1 MARALAEQMEMSD
14 LGTLS
19 FEERL
24 GLMVDREMSQREDRR
39 LQTMLRKAKLRVPAC
54 VEDIDFRHKRGLD
67 KSLVMALAACE
78 WIKGRQNLI
87 ITGPTGAG
95 KTYLACA
102 LVHKACLGGHSAVYR
117 RLPNLLREIT
127 MARADGSYPKK
138 MAAYA
143 KTNLIALDDWGLD
156 RLTREQA
163 LDLLELLE
171 DRHGLNS
178 TLVAAQVPIDH
189 WHEII
194 GDPTLADAVLDR
206 LVHSAHK
213 YRTEGRIYEE
223 KVLDLDP
230 GDQKSVNQN
239 TSVASLRRSGRLA
252 LEPLGVFARIRW
264 VSSPEYATIAGI
276 DEPQAQPQTAAE

>member
-1 MARALAEQMEMSD
+1 MLTNPIMEKLSAMRLGGMAKALAEQMEMSD

-19 FEERL
+19 FEDRL
-24 GLMVDREMSQREDRR
+24 GLMVDREMIDRENRR
-39 LQTMLRKAKLRVPAC
+39 LETRLRKAKLRVPAC

-102 LVHKACLGGHSAVYR
+102 LVHKACLEGHSAVYR

-171 DRHGLNS
+171 DRHGLKS
-178 TLVAAQVPIDH
+178 TLVAAQVPVDH
-189 WHEII
+189 WHEVI

-213 YRTEGRIYEE
+213 IELKGESMRKKYSSLTN
-223 KVLDLDP
+223 
-230 GDQKSVNQN
+230 KSKK
-239 TSVASLRRSGRLA
+239 A
-252 LEPLGVFARIRW
+252 
-264 VSSPEYATIAGI
+264 
-276 DEPQAQPQTAAE
+276 

>member
-1 MARALAEQMEMSD
+1 MLTNPIMEKLSAMRLNGMARALAEQMEMSD

-39 LQTMLRKAKLRVPAC
+39 LQTRLRKAKLRVP
-54 VEDIDFRHKRGLD
+54 
-67 KSLVMALAACE
+67 ACE

-102 LVHKACLGGHSAVYR
+102 LVHKSCLEGHSAVYR

-171 DRHGLNS
+171 DRHGLKS

-213 YRTEGRIYEE
+213 IELKGESMRKKYSTLTREE
-223 KVLDLDP
+223 
-230 GDQKSVNQN
+230 QKS
-239 TSVASLRRSGRLA
+239 
-252 LEPLGVFARIRW
+252 
-264 VSSPEYATIAGI
+264 
-276 DEPQAQPQTAAE
+276 

>member
-1 MARALAEQMEMSD
+1 MAKALAEQMEMGD
-14 LGTLS
+14 LDALS

-39 LQTMLRKAKLRVPAC
+39 LQTRLRKAKLRAPAC

-102 LVHKACLGGHSAVYR
+102 LVHKACLEGHSAVYR
-117 RLPNLLREIT
+117 RLPNLLREI
-127 MARADGSYPKK
+127 AVSRADGSYPKR

-171 DRHGLNS
+171 DRHGLKS

-189 WHEII
+189 WHEVI

-213 YRTEGRIYEE
+213 MELKGESMRKKYSNLTREE
-223 KVLDLDP
+223 
-230 GDQKSVNQN
+230 QKS
-239 TSVASLRRSGRLA
+239 
-252 LEPLGVFARIRW
+252 
-264 VSSPEYATIAGI
+264 
-276 DEPQAQPQTAAE
+276 

>member
-1 MARALAEQMEMSD
+1 MAKAMAEQMEMNDIDS
-14 LGTLS
+14 LS

-24 GLMVDREMSQREDRR
+24 GLMVDREMIDRENRR
-39 LQTMLRKAKLRVPAC
+39 LKTRLRKAKLRVPAC

-67 KSLVMALAACE
+67 KTLVMSLAACD
-78 WIKGRQNLI
+78 WIRRYQNLI

-102 LVHKACLGGHSAVYR
+102 LVHKACLEGHNALYR
-117 RLPNLLREIT
+117 RLPNLLREI
-127 MARADGSYPKK
+127 AISRGDGSYPKV

-143 KTNLIALDDWGLD
+143 RADLIALDDWGLD

-171 DRHGLNS
+171 DRHGLKS
-178 TLVAAQVPIDH
+178 TMVAAQVPIDH

-194 GDPTLADAVLDR
+194 GDPTLADAILDR

-213 YRTEGRIYEE
+213 IELKGESMRKKYSTLTKEE
-223 KVLDLDP
+223 
-230 GDQKSVNQN
+230 Q
-239 TSVASLRRSGRLA
+239 RS
-252 LEPLGVFARIRW
+252 
-264 VSSPEYATIAGI
+264 
-276 DEPQAQPQTAAE
+276 

>member
-1 MARALAEQMEMSD
+1 MAKALAEQMEMSD

-24 GLMVDREMSQREDRR
+24 GLMVDREMNQREDRR
-39 LQTMLRKAKLRVPAC
+39 LQTRLRKAKLRVPAC

-67 KSLVMALAACE
+67 KSLVMALAACD

-102 LVHKACLGGHSAVYR
+102 LVHKACLMGHSALYH

-127 MARADGSYPKK
+127 IARADGSYTKK

-143 KTNLIALDDWGLD
+143 KTNLIALDDWGLE

-171 DRHGLNS
+171 DRHGLKS

-194 GDPTLADAVLDR
+194 GDPTLADAILDR

-213 YRTEGRIYEE
+213 IELKGESMRKKYSALTREE
-223 KVLDLDP
+223 
-230 GDQKSVNQN
+230 QK
-239 TSVASLRRSGRLA
+239 
-252 LEPLGVFARIRW
+252 P
-264 VSSPEYATIAGI
+264 
-276 DEPQAQPQTAAE
+276 

>member
-39 LQTMLRKAKLRVPAC
+39 LQTRLRKAKLRVPAC

-67 KSLVMALAACE
+67 KPMVLALAACD

-102 LVHKACLGGHSAVYR
+102 LVHKACLEGHSAIYR

-143 KTNLIALDDWGLD
+143 KTSLIALDDWGLD

-171 DRHGLNS
+171 DRHGLKS

-213 YRTEGRIYEE
+213 IQLKGESMRKKYSTLTREE
-223 KVLDLDP
+223 
-230 GDQKSVNQN
+230 QKS
-239 TSVASLRRSGRLA
+239 
-252 LEPLGVFARIRW
+252 
-264 VSSPEYATIAGI
+264 
-276 DEPQAQPQTAAE
+276 

>member
-1 MARALAEQMEMSD
+1 MLTNPIMEKLSAMRLNGMAKALAEQMEMSD

-39 LQTMLRKAKLRVPAC
+39 LQTRLRKAKLRVPAC

-67 KSLVMALAACE
+67 KSLIMALAACE

-102 LVHKACLGGHSAVYR
+102 LVHKSCLEGHSAVYR

-171 DRHGLNS
+171 DRHGLKS

-206 LVHSAHK
+206 LIHSAHK
-213 YRTEGRIYEE
+213 INLKGESMRKKYSALTKEE
-223 KVLDLDP
+223 
-230 GDQKSVNQN
+230 QKS
-239 TSVASLRRSGRLA
+239 
-252 LEPLGVFARIRW
+252 
-264 VSSPEYATIAGI
+264 
-276 DEPQAQPQTAAE
+276 

>member
-1 MARALAEQMEMSD
+1 MAKALAEQMEMSD

-24 GLMVDREMSQREDRR
+24 GLMVDREMTEREDRR
-39 LQTMLRKAKLRVPAC
+39 LTTRLRKAKLRVPAC
-54 VEDIDFRHKRGLD
+54 VEDIDFRHKRGLN
-67 KSLVMALAACE
+67 KPLVMALAACE
-78 WIKGRQNLI
+78 WVKGRQNLI

-102 LVHKACLGGHSAVYR
+102 LVHKACLEGHNALYR
-117 RLPNLLREIT
+117 RLPNLLREVA
-127 MARADGSYPKK
+127 MARGDGSYPKV

-143 KTNLIALDDWGLD
+143 RADLIALDDWGLD

-171 DRHGLNS
+171 DRHGLKS

-194 GDPTLADAVLDR
+194 GDPTLADAILDR

-213 YRTEGRIYEE
+213 IELKGESMRKKYSTLTKEE
-223 KVLDLDP
+223 Q
-230 GDQKSVNQN
+230 GS
-239 TSVASLRRSGRLA
+239 
-252 LEPLGVFARIRW
+252 
-264 VSSPEYATIAGI
+264 
-276 DEPQAQPQTAAE
+276 

>member
-1 MARALAEQMEMSD
+1 MAKALAEQMEMRD
-14 LGTLS
+14 LDALT
-19 FEERL
+19 FDERL
-24 GLMVDREMSQREDRR
+24 GLMVDREISQREDRR
-39 LQTMLRKAKLRVPAC
+39 LQTRLRKAKLRVRAC
-54 VEDIDFRHKRGLD
+54 VEDIDFRHRRGLD
-67 KSLVMALAACE
+67 KSLVMALAGCE
-78 WIKGRQNLI
+78 WIRGRQNLI

-102 LVHKACLGGHSAVYR
+102 LVHKACLEGYSAAYR
-117 RLPNLLREIT
+117 RLPKLLRDIA
-127 MARADGSYPKK
+127 MARADGNYHKK

-171 DRHGLNS
+171 DRHGLKS

-194 GDPTLADAVLDR
+194 GDPTLADAILDR

-213 YRTEGRIYEE
+213 IELKGESMRKKYSALTQEE
-223 KVLDLDP
+223 
-230 GDQKSVNQN
+230 QK
-239 TSVASLRRSGRLA
+239 
-252 LEPLGVFARIRW
+252 P
-264 VSSPEYATIAGI
+264 
-276 DEPQAQPQTAAE
+276 